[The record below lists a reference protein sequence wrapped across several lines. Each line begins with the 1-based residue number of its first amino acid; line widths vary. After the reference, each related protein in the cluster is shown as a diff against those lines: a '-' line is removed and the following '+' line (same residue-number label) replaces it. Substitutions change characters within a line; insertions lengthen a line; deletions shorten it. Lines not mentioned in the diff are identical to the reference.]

1 MNHLDHIVVAADNL
15 EQGVA
20 WLQEQLGISLPAGG
34 VHKTM
39 GTHNHLMQL
48 GEQSYFELI
57 AINPGAA
64 APAWPRW
71 FNLDQGLL
79 RDSLKQQ
86 PRLITWV
93 INTSNLQQL
102 KDSAGFD
109 IGTPTAL
116 SRDGLSWEIAL
127 TDDGRLLA
135 DGLLPYCLQWHSVPH
150 PSVGM
155 ADLGCRLASLTLFHN
170 RADWLEDRLQALGAG
185 HLVRVE
191 SIDDS
196 QSPYLS
202 AEIACPKGLVTI
214 NSNIG

>member
-1 MNHLDHIVVAADNL
+1 MNQLDHIVVAAHSL

-20 WLQEQLGISLPAGG
+20 WLQEQLGVSLPAGG

-48 GEQSYFELI
+48 GGQTYFELI
-57 AINPGAA
+57 AINPEAQ

-71 FNLDQGLL
+71 FNLDQALL

-93 INTSNLQQL
+93 MNSNNLQQL

-116 SRDGLSWEIAL
+116 NRDGLSWEIAL

-135 DGLLPYCLQWHSVPH
+135 DGLLPYCLQWHSTPH
-150 PSVGM
+150 PSTGM
-155 ADLGCRLASLTLFHN
+155 ADLDCQLKSLTLFHN
-170 RADWLEDRLQALGAG
+170 RPDWLETRLQALGAS
-185 HLVRVE
+185 HLVQVKAVA
-191 SIDDS
+191 DS
-196 QSPYLS
+196 ETPYLS

-214 NSNIG
+214 DSAIR